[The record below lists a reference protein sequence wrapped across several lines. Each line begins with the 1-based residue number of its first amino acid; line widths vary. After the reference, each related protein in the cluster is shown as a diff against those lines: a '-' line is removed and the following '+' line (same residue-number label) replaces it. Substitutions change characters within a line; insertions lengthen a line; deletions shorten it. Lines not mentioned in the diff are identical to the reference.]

1 MHGPGTAL
9 GQTDAGHLGLG
20 TEAHGLPGCGLCAR
34 PPPLERLEAPGHEDV
49 QCRRLPDTIPAADS
63 IAQWPASHNSPLSV
77 FASLRNAQLRWTMLF
92 NSCLYERNK
101 K

>member
-1 MHGPGTAL
+1 MHDPGTAL

-49 QCRRLPDTIPAADS
+49 QCRRLPDTIPAADCAMAS
-63 IAQWPASHNSPLSV
+63 KPQFAAFCLCIPAQCSTSMDHAVQFLSG
-77 FASLRNAQLRWTMLF
+77 
-92 NSCLYERNK
+92 
-101 K
+101 